1 MVFFLEIGILVLCA
15 GIILFLLSLT
25 SYSCRMNVSR
35 EKKELPARSGI
46 DYVVIT
52 VYNYFS
58 TSPTLVQSQQDYYKH
73 TKQYDMS
80 ELRHRKEGGGAHSP
94 HLPVSEK
101 EKMV

>member
-1 MVFFLEIGILVLCA
+1 
-15 GIILFLLSLT
+15 
-25 SYSCRMNVSR
+25 MNVSG
-35 EKKELPARSGI
+35 EKKQPAARSGI

-58 TSPTLVQSQQDYYKH
+58 PPQTLVQSTQDHYKH

-80 ELRHRKEGGGAHSP
+80 ELRHRKEGGAHSP
-94 HLPVSEK
+94 RLPVSEK